1 MRVWSQFAV
10 VAVLALAGGTAW
22 YYAGPGADD
31 SQATRGPGAGRGRAV
46 TVEVVPAR
54 RGAVTLSVE
63 AVGTARANE
72 AVTITPK
79 MAAIVERIGFTEGQ
93 WVVAGDV
100 LVELDA
106 NELKANLE
114 EKRAVRDEARKLYD
128 RARSLLKNRNVSQ
141 SRVDTLFAALQATEA
156 RVRADEAR
164 LGEYVIR
171 APFAGRLGLRRV
183 SVGALVTP
191 GTMITT
197 LDDTSR
203 IKVDF
208 RVPATALAHVR
219 PGLAIEARSASY
231 PDRAFAGEVV
241 TIDSRIDPVT
251 RAIELRAHFANADG
265 RLKPGMFLIAALSLA
280 TRDDAVLIPEEAVVA
295 SGNDHFVFTVV
306 DGKAVKKSVTLGQRL
321 EGGRSAGRPHCRRYG
336 RSRRHPEGAGRR
348 RGQPRRGQPGGRRRL
363 VPGCKGRK

>member
-54 RGAVTLSVE
+54 RGTVTLSVE

-321 EGGRSAGRPHCRRYG
+321 EGEVEVLAGLIAGDTVVRGGIQKVRDGVAVNPAG
-336 RSRRHPEGAGRR
+336 GNQAAGAG
-348 RGQPRRGQPGGRRRL
+348 
-363 VPGCKGRK
+363 